1 MNIFR
6 NVMGSRPKLNKFDL
20 SHEHKLSMDFGQL
33 VPTFI
38 QEVIPADRFR
48 VQSEQMYRLAP
59 TISPFM
65 HRVNV
70 FTHYWWVPNRIVFP
84 MWDPYITGGET
95 GTEQVAPPT
104 LGLNDSNKTRFVKG
118 RLPDYFGLP
127 VVNETDTIA
136 QNVAVN
142 ALPFRAY
149 AEIYNE
155 YYRDQNLEEKI
166 QYSQDPGA
174 HENADVEQL
183 TQVRK
188 ANYEKDYLTSAL
200 PWPQRGSDVML
211 PSDINYKQ
219 VSEVK
224 DETGEPAINGNIESA
239 LGLLVNAS
247 TSAAIHNIE
256 NLGVT
261 INDLRTSVR
270 LQEWLEK
277 NARGGSRLAEVILQH
292 FGVVS
297 DDLRLSRPK
306 FLGGGR
312 QPMTISEVLQTSGS
326 PGTGEYTPT
335 PQGNMSGHGIS
346 VGNTNAFKHKFKEHG
361 WIIGI
366 TFVVPRTAYQ
376 QNLPRWVNRLDRL
389 QYYWPSFA
397 HLGEQEVTNGEVY
410 YDHTDGSVDENGL
423 KQHLQTFGYQSRYAD
438 YKFQMSKV
446 SGDFRDT
453 LSYWHAGRIFDS
465 KPGLNE
471 DFIKMDYS
479 EVDRLFAVEGDQ
491 ANRIYG
497 QIYNSVSALRP
508 MPYYG
513 TPRL

>member
-38 QEVIPADRFR
+38 QEVVPADRFR

-95 GTEQVAPPT
+95 GTEEVASPT

-118 RLPDYFGLP
+118 RLGDYFGLP
-127 VVNETDTIA
+127 VVNATDTIA

-155 YYRDQNLEEKI
+155 YYRDQNLEAKI
-166 QYSQDPGA
+166 EYSKDPGA
-174 HENADVEQL
+174 APNADVEEL
-183 TQVRK
+183 TKIRQ

-211 PSDINYKQ
+211 PSDINYKDVSDVRQEGGQ
-219 VSEVK
+219 VPLDGPLSTASGFVIA
-224 DETGEPAINGNIESA
+224 DSISSRIE
-239 LGLLVNAS
+239 
-247 TSAAIHNIE
+247 NIE

-297 DDLRLSRPK
+297 DDLRLARPK

-326 PGTGEYTPT
+326 PGVNEYTPT

-376 QNLPRWVNRLDRL
+376 QNIPRWVNRLDRL
-389 QYYWPSFA
+389 DYYWPSFA

-410 YDHTDGSVDENGL
+410 YDHTDNSLDENGV

-446 SGDFRDT
+446 SGDFRDN
-453 LSYWHAGRIFDS
+453 LSFWHAGRIFDS

-471 DFIKMDYS
+471 AFIKMNKDD
-479 EVDRLFAVEGDQ
+479 VDRLFAVEGDV